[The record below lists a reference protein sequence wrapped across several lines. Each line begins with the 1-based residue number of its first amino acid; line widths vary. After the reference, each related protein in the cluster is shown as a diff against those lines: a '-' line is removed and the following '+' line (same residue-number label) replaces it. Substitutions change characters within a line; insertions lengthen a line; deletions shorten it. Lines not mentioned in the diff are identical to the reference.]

1 MIVKLCLPPLPSSLE
16 FQIFRKNIL
25 EFTIENVLLE
35 MKHGCLL
42 S

>member
-1 MIVKLCLPPLPSSLE
+1 MIVKLWVGPLPSSLE

-25 EFTIENVLLE
+25 EFTIENVLFE
-35 MKHGCLL
+35 MKHWCLF